1 MDNKE
6 KVKKDLQEV
15 VQELEKI
22 MNLDE
27 PIKSN
32 WNDEIATTF
41 ESKYKKIEKDITN
54 LINEIKELQ
63 KII

>member
-6 KVKKDLQEV
+6 KVKKDLQEA
-15 VQELEKI
+15 VQELKKI

-54 LINEIKELQ
+54 LINEIEELQ

>member
-6 KVKKDLQEV
+6 KVKKDLQEAV
-15 VQELEKI
+15 KELEKI

-54 LINEIKELQ
+54 LINEIEELQ